1 LPKPSAIPFIDVF
14 AGPGGLGEGFSAYTD
29 SRGRRQFESVLSI
42 EKDEHAHRTLMLR
55 SFCRQFPPGDLPED
69 YYEFLRGEINV
80 DELYERRPAE
90 FEAARHHAWREELGP
105 DKAEIIRRRI
115 DDKLKRAPRSVLL
128 GGPPCQPFSMA
139 GRARNRTGTRYSDGK
154 ETRHELY
161 LEYLQIIADHAPD
174 VFVMENVRG
183 LISASFNGV
192 RMLERIYS
200 DLRKPWH
207 AMNDIG
213 RAITNRRRAQYKLY
227 AIGVDADDAAT
238 LFEQQDFLVHC
249 ERYGVPQARHRL
261 IILGVHKGIA
271 KAPGKLREATQET
284 VRSVLQG
291 MPKLRSGLSRGDNPV
306 DWYEAVSGMRDEA
319 WLRRLKREDPET
331 ASEVH
336 ASLELVPQRR
346 RADRGA
352 RFVECDATTQFEPQW
367 FYDPRLGGV
376 CNHETRK
383 HMERDLHRYMFV
395 SCFGKAHGTSP
406 ALRHFPKQ
414 LLPNH
419 RSVQRALKGGNFAD
433 RFRVQIWNRP
443 STTIVSHIAKD
454 GHYYIHPDPTQ
465 CRALTVRE
473 AARLQTF
480 PDNYFFLGNRTQQYT
495 QVGNA
500 VPPLLAR
507 QIAGIVADL
516 LA

>member
-1 LPKPSAIPFIDVF
+1 MF
-14 AGPGGLGEGFSAYTD
+14 AGPGGLGEGFSACSD
-29 SRGRRQFESVLSI
+29 ARGRRQFECVLSV
-42 EKDEHAHRTLMLR
+42 EKDEHAHRTLTLR
-55 SFCRQFPPGDLPED
+55 AFCRQFPAGDLPED
-69 YYEFLRGEINV
+69 YYEFLRGEI
-80 DELYERRPAE
+80 DLEELYERHPIE
-90 FEAARHHAWREELGP
+90 YEAARDHAWREELGP
-105 DKAEIIRRRI
+105 DKAENIRRRI
-115 DDKLKRAPRSVLL
+115 DEKLKAADRSVLL

-183 LISASFNGV
+183 LTSASFDGV
-192 RMLERIYS
+192 RMLSRIYD
-200 DLRKPWH
+200 DLGKPWH
-207 AMNDIG
+207 AMNDLG
-213 RAITNRRRAQYKLY
+213 RAVTTRRRAQYELY
-227 AIGVDADDAAT
+227 AIGVGADDTAA
-238 LFEQQDFLVHC
+238 LFDQQDFLVHC

-261 IILGVHKGIA
+261 IILGVHKDVG
-271 KAPGKLREATQET
+271 KVPGKLREAPRET
-284 VRSVLQG
+284 VRSVLHG
-291 MPKLRSGLSRGDNPV
+291 LPKLRSGLSRGDNPD
-306 DWYEAVSGMRDEA
+306 DWYETVAGMRHEA
-319 WLRRLKREDPET
+319 WLRWLDREDPKT
-331 ASEVH
+331 ASRVH
-336 ASLELVPQRR
+336 TALEKVPSRR
-346 RADRGA
+346 QADRGGKYLA
-352 RFVECDATTQFEPQW
+352 GDFATILEPEW
-367 FYDPRLGGV
+367 FYDTRLGGV
-376 CNHETRK
+376 CNHETRQ

-395 SCFGKAHGTSP
+395 SCFGRAHGTSP
-406 ALRHFPKQ
+406 ALRHFPVE

-419 RSVQRALKGGNFAD
+419 KSVQRALKGGNFAD
-433 RFRVQIWNRP
+433 RFRVQVWNRP

-516 LA
+516 LG